1 MAKRI
6 GDNYVERRR
15 AGGRARARDIR
26 YLVALDDSVQSVDLL
41 FWCIYGYR
49 YVPAVFSF
57 FLPLA

>member
-6 GDNYVERRR
+6 GDNYVEKRR

-49 YVPAVFSF
+49 YVPAVF
-57 FLPLA
+57 PLV